1 MPSMRAT
8 HATDANSP
16 FVPPAR
22 AADNASTDSDI
33 HEMEGIMQFTLHA
46 GESAA
51 LAPVCTVRVRC
62 HAGYLWI
69 TGFRNGEDVVLG
81 AGESAL
87 LPPTQRHYFSA
98 LGQEPHAAFE
108 LGCEARDGMARWA
121 VLRAWRL
128 RWRETALRWLRFR

>member
-1 MPSMRAT
+1 MPSMRAM
-8 HATDANSP
+8 HATDAKSP
-16 FVPPAR
+16 FVPSQP
-22 AADNASTDSDI
+22 AADNAGNGSYI
-33 HEMEGIMQFTLHA
+33 HATEGIMQFTLQA

-62 HAGYLWI
+62 HAGFLWI

-87 LPPTQRHYFSA
+87 LPPAQRHYFSA
-98 LGQEPHAAFE
+98 LGREPHAAFE